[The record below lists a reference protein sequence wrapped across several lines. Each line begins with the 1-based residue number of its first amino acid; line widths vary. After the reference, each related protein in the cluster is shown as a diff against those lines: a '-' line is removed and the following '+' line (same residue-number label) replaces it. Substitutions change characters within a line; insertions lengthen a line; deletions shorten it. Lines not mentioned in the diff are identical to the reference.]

1 MFQMSKILR
10 QISRKSGLPPG
21 SLTHIGEKKV
31 EKIKISTVDYD
42 EENYLET
49 ADATIKECIGY
60 KEKPGVTWIN
70 VVGIHDVETM
80 EEISRE
86 FSLHPLILEGVM
98 NTGQRTKSEEY
109 DDNTLIIA
117 KMLYYLGDEEKIID
131 EQISIIFGRGYVITF
146 QESEE
151 DAFGPIRERIKKG
164 SGTIR
169 KAGAD
174 YLVYSMI
181 DTIVDGYFSI
191 LEQIALKLE
200 YIEEDLITNPQTE
213 DLQAIHN
220 LKTETTMVQKSI
232 WPLRDILGRFEKGE
246 SKYIDK
252 STLLFIRDVYD
263 HALQVIDTTQTFR
276 DMLTGMIEI
285 YMSSLSNKM
294 NEVMKVLTIIATI
307 FIPLSFITGVYGMNF
322 KNMPEIAWRWGYA
335 AVWGVIIISALGML
349 LIFWRKKWL

>member
-1 MFQMSKILR
+1 MFKMSKILR
-10 QISRKSGLPPG
+10 QMSRKSGLPPG

-31 EKIKISTVDYD
+31 EEIKISVINYD
-42 EENYLET
+42 EKSYLET
-49 ADATIKECIGY
+49 VDATIKECVEY

-80 EEISRE
+80 EELSRE
-86 FSLHPLILEGVM
+86 FGLHLLILEDVM

-117 KMLYYLGDEEKIID
+117 KMLYYLGEEEKIID
-131 EQISIIFGRGYVITF
+131 EQISIIFGRGYIITF

-151 DAFGPIRERIKKG
+151 DVLGPIRSRIKKG
-164 SGTIR
+164 AGMIR
-169 KAGAD
+169 RMGAD
-174 YLVYSMI
+174 YLVYSII

-213 DLQAIHN
+213 DLKAIHN
-220 LKTETTMVQKSI
+220 LKAETTMVQKSI
-232 WPLRDILGRFEKGE
+232 WPLRDILGRFEKGG

-263 HALQVIDTTQTFR
+263 HVLQVIDTTQTFR

-322 KNMPEIAWRWGYA
+322 RNMPEIAWRWGYA
-335 AVWGVIIISALGML
+335 AIWGVIIISAVGML